1 MKVSKPP
8 SGLVSGHATALPA
21 AENAGAKGFADK
33 LAKASAADKA
43 RATTSAQPAARAGRI
58 AAVAG
63 IAGDLKAGKIAPQAA
78 LERVVER
85 IVARQV
91 GARGP
96 AAVRERLA
104 ATLRQ
109 TLADDPMLAA
119 KIRTLDET

>member
-85 IVARQV
+85 IVARHFEVEVTEGLYKAQV
-91 GARGP
+91 RRLRLVQGP
-96 AAVRERLA
+96 V
-104 ATLRQ
+104 
-109 TLADDPMLAA
+109 
-119 KIRTLDET
+119 